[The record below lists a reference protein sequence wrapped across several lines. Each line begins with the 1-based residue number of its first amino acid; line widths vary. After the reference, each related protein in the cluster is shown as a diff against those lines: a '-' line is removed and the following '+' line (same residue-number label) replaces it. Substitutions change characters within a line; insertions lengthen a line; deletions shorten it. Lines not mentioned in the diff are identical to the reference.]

1 MCMTSSTHK
10 WNAVK
15 LDGKFYFSDPTWCD
29 TTGYINT
36 MQNYTYLLIGT
47 EKMKELDNG
56 HDHDIVYQASFEA
69 PTIAQKMY
77 IEDMG
82 FPVYNTRTYNYRYLD
97 IDNNNLIDLEDA
109 RELLRQAAGIKPQTA
124 HDMTGNANIDLLDS
138 IKFNSLML
146 G

>member
-1 MCMTSSTHK
+1 
-10 WNAVK
+10 
-15 LDGKFYFSDPTWCD
+15 
-29 TTGYINT
+29 
-36 MQNYTYLLIGT
+36 
-47 EKMKELDNG
+47 MKELDNG